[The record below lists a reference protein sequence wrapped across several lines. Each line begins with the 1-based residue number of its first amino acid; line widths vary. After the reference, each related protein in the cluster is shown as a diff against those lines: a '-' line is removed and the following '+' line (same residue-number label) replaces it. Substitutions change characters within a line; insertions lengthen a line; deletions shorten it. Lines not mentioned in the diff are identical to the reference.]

1 MGDIRK
7 MFDPENIALIGATEE
22 PGSAGRSLLDNLL
35 FSKERKV
42 FPVNP
47 NRKTVLGLECYPTV
61 KDIPE
66 KIDLSVVATPPP
78 TVPDVVEECGKI
90 EADGII
96 IISSGFRE
104 MGDEGTRLLARI
116 EEIQKKY
123 GMRILGP
130 DCLGIIRPNLG
141 LNASRL
147 KVTLR
152 PGNIALV
159 AQGGALGAAIFDWA
173 MDAHVGFSIFA
184 SLGSMID
191 IDFSDLIDFLGND
204 PETRSI
210 MLYMEEVVHAKK
222 FMSAARGFAHN
233 KPIMV
238 VKPGRFKLA
247 PRTAFSHTGTLVT
260 CDQVYDAAFQRAGV
274 VRVKE
279 IADFFNTVTVLHS
292 KQLPKGPRLAILTNV
307 GWVGVMATDA
317 LLELGGKLAELSENS
332 MDEMNVV
339 LPALWSHGNPID
351 ILGDADVERYEK
363 VMAVCLNDP
372 GVDGLLVIFTPQYV
386 VGPEELAAAV
396 VKIAGATS
404 KPIITAWMGGKT
416 VEQARGI
423 LLQNTIPTYDTPED
437 AVKTYLYMVQHRRNL
452 ELLYE
457 TPAELSVDQA
467 PAKNHLKALI
477 RKVIKEGRTI
487 LYEEESKR
495 FLANYGIPA
504 VSPRLANNVEGAISI
519 AKYVGYPV
527 VLKIVSPDITYKSD
541 AGGVITGINSEERLK
556 VEYENLLRKTQEA
569 LPRVRIGGITVQK
582 MIEGIDYEII
592 LGAKKDPNFGAVILF
607 GMGGTAVQIYRD
619 YSLGLVPLNQTL
631 AKRLMEETEVYR
643 MLQGYR
649 GKPPADLRQLE
660 QIVVR
665 FSNLIVD
672 FPEIAEM
679 DVNPIAIADG
689 KAVALDARIIIDPGA
704 LGNNSETPYPHLAI
718 APYPTRYMMTWR
730 LTDGTEVL
738 IRPIRPE
745 DEPLEYELLTSCSRE
760 TLSSRFLEGLEHV
773 THEMLTRVCN
783 IDYEREIEIVAEVR
797 DRARRRLIGTARLTI
812 EPDFGSGQFGLL
824 VHDDYQ
830 GKGLGYKLS
839 DTLIGIAQEKGLA
852 KFRGYIFTENKRMVK
867 LVKKLGFT
875 VEHLSGGLSRAE
887 MKLQ

>member
-1 MGDIRK
+1 MGDIRR
-7 MFDPENIALIGATEE
+7 MFDPANIALIGATEE
-22 PGSAGRSLLDNLL
+22 EGTAGRSLLENLL
-35 FSKERKV
+35 FSKDRKV

-47 NRKTVLGLECYPTV
+47 NRRTVLGLECYPTV
-61 KDIPE
+61 MDLPE

-78 TVPDVVEECGKI
+78 TVPAVMEECGKI
-90 EADGII
+90 DADGII

-104 MGDEGTRLLARI
+104 LGDEGTRLLTQI

-123 GMRILGP
+123 GMRVLGP

-141 LNASRL
+141 LNVSLL
-147 KVTLR
+147 KVSLR
-152 PGNIALV
+152 RGNIALV

-184 SLGSMID
+184 SLGAMID

-204 PETRSI
+204 SDTRSI

-238 VKPGRFKLA
+238 MKPGRFKPA
-247 PRTAFSHTGTLVT
+247 SKAGSSHTGTLAT
-260 CDQVYDAAFQRAGV
+260 CDQVYDAAFRRAGV

-292 KQLPKGPRLAILTNV
+292 KQLPHGPQLAILTNV

-317 LLELGGKLAELSENS
+317 LLELGGRLAKLSEKS
-332 MDEMNVV
+332 IEEMNAL

-351 ILGDADVERYEK
+351 ILGDADLERYER
-363 VMAVCLNDP
+363 VMNICLNDP
-372 GVDGLLVIFTPQYV
+372 DVDGLLVIFTPQYV

-396 VKIAGATS
+396 VRITGTTS
-404 KPIITAWMGGKT
+404 KPVITAWMGGKT
-416 VEQARGI
+416 VEEARKI

-437 AVKTYLYMVQHRRNL
+437 AVKTYLYMYQHKRNL

-457 TPAELSVDQA
+457 TPAELSVDQV

-495 FLANYGIPA
+495 FLANYGIPT
-504 VSPRLANNVEGAISI
+504 VSSRLAQNVEEAISI

-541 AGGVITGINSEERLK
+541 AGGVVTGINSEERLK
-556 VEYENLLRKTQEA
+556 AEYESLLKKIEVA
-569 LPRVRIGGITVQK
+569 LPHARIGGITVQR

-619 YSLGLVPLNQTL
+619 YSLGMVPLNQTL
-631 AKRLMEETEVYR
+631 ARRLMEETEVYR

-660 QIVVR
+660 QIVVS
-665 FSNLIVD
+665 FSNLVVD

-689 KAVALDARIIIDPGA
+689 KAYALDARIIIDPDA
-704 LGNNSETPYPHLAI
+704 LENNPEVPYPHLAI
-718 APYPTRYMMTWR
+718 APYPTRYTMTWR
-730 LTDGTEVL
+730 LVDGTEVL
-738 IRPIRPE
+738 LRPVRPE

-760 TLSSRFLEGLEHV
+760 TLNSRFLEGLEHV

-797 DRARRRLIGTARLTI
+797 DGSRRKFIGTARLTI
-812 EPDFGSGQFGLL
+812 EPDFESGQFGLL

-839 DTLIGIAQEKGLA
+839 DMLIGIAQDKGLA
-852 KFRGYIFTENKRMVK
+852 RFRGYIFTGNKKMVK
-867 LVKKLGFT
+867 LVKKLGFA

-887 MKLQ
+887 MKLR